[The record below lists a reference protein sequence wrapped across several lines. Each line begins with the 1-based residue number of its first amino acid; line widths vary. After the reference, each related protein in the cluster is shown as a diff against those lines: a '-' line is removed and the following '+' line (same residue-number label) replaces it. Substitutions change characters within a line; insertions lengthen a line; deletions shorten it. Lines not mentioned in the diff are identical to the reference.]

1 MKSKDQIEK
10 IQAVVLY
17 ILKKLPEGVD
27 YIHLFK
33 TMYFAQQEH
42 LAVYG
47 LPIMDDTF
55 VARKHGPVPTLT
67 YKVLHC
73 VEGKQQPAT
82 NDLNSFIS
90 SLDVVMTDGHQV
102 VLAKENA
109 TPDMDEFSA
118 SDLKVLDKWIEQCK
132 DVESFNLADLSHD
145 KAWLKAYGQAER
157 TGEDTKIPLVDI
169 AKAAGATDAMV
180 QVIRN
185 RQINSKELQW
195 T

>member
-1 MKSKDQIEK
+1 MKSKDQIDK

-47 LPIMDDTF
+47 RPIMEDTF

-67 YKVLHC
+67 YKVMHC
-73 VEGKQQPAT
+73 VEGKQISIT
-82 NDLNSFIS
+82 KDLDDFIA
-90 SLDVVMTDGHQV
+90 SLSIAVRDGHQIV
-102 VLAKENA
+102 AAKGSA
-109 TPDMDEFSA
+109 MPDMDEFSV
-118 SDLKVLDKWIEQCK
+118 SDLKILDKWIARCK
-132 DVESFNLADLSHD
+132 DVESFDLADLSHD
-145 KAWLKAYGQAER
+145 KAWLKAKKQAER
-157 TGEDTKIPLVDI
+157 TGEDTKIPMVDI
-169 AKAAGATDAMV
+169 AQAAGATDAMI

-185 RQINSKELQW
+185 RQLSSKALQ
-195 T
+195 

>member
-42 LAVYG
+42 LVLYG
-47 LPIMDDTF
+47 RPVIDDTF

-67 YKVLHC
+67 YKVVHC
-73 VEGKQQPAT
+73 AERQQKPT
-82 NDLNSFIS
+82 TKDLDDFIA
-90 SLDVVMTDGHQV
+90 SLSITIENGHQIV
-102 VLAKENA
+102 TSKECA
-109 TPDMDEFSA
+109 TPDMDELSA
-118 SDLKVLDKWIEQCK
+118 SDIKILDKWIARCK
-132 DVESFNLADLSHD
+132 DVEAFDLADLSHD
-145 KAWLKAYGQAER
+145 KAWLKAKKQAQR

-169 AKAAGATDAMV
+169 AQAAGASDAMV

-185 RQINSKELQW
+185 RQLNSKALQ
-195 T
+195 

>member
-10 IQAVVLY
+10 IKAVVLY

-33 TMYFAQQEH
+33 MMYFAQQEH

-47 LPIMDDTF
+47 RPVMDDTF

-67 YKVLHC
+67 YKVVHC
-73 VEGKQQPAT
+73 AEKHQEPAT
-82 NDLNSFIS
+82 KDLDDFIS
-90 SLDVVMTDGHQV
+90 SLSIIMKDGHQIV
-102 VLAKENA
+102 VAKKSA
-109 TPDMDEFSA
+109 SPDMDELSA
-118 SDLKVLDKWIEQCK
+118 SDIRILDKWIARCK
-132 DVESFNLADLSHD
+132 DVETFDLADMSHD
-145 KAWLKAYGQAER
+145 KAWLKAQKQAQR

-169 AKAAGATDAMV
+169 ALAVGASEAMI

-185 RQINSKELQW
+185 RQLNSKALQ
-195 T
+195 

>member
-1 MKSKDQIEK
+1 MKSKEQIEK

-17 ILKKLPEGVD
+17 ILKKMPEGVD

-47 LPIMDDTF
+47 RPVMDDTF

-67 YKVLHC
+67 YKVVHC
-73 VEGKQQPAT
+73 VERLQESMT
-82 NDLNSFIS
+82 NDLDDFIA
-90 SLDVVMTDGHQV
+90 SLSIVQKDGHQIIC
-102 VLAKENA
+102 AKETA
-109 TPDMDEFSA
+109 EPDMDELSA
-118 SDLKVLDKWIEQCK
+118 SDIKVLDKWIARCK
-132 DVESFNLADLSHD
+132 DVEAFDLAELSHD
-145 KAWLKAYGQAER
+145 KAWLKAKRQAER

-169 AKAAGATDAMV
+169 AQAAGASPAMI

-185 RQINSKELQW
+185 RQLNSRTLQ
-195 T
+195 

>member
-1 MKSKDQIEK
+1 MKSKNQIEK

-47 LPIMDDTF
+47 RPLMEDTF

-67 YKVLHC
+67 YKVIHC
-73 VEGKQQPAT
+73 VERQEEPMTK
-82 NDLNSFIS
+82 DLEGFITS
-90 SLDVVMTDGHQV
+90 ISISMRDGHQIV
-102 VLAKENA
+102 TAKEDA
-109 TPDMDEFSA
+109 SPDLDDLSV
-118 SDLKVLDKWIEQCK
+118 SDIKILNKWIAQCK
-132 DVESFNLADLSHD
+132 DVEAFNLADLSHD
-145 KAWLKAYGQAER
+145 KAWLKAKRQSER

-169 AKAAGATDAMV
+169 AQAAGASEAMV

-185 RQINSKELQW
+185 RQLNSKVLQ
-195 T
+195 

>member
-33 TMYFAQQEH
+33 MMYFAQQEH
-42 LAVYG
+42 LVVYG
-47 LPIMDDTF
+47 RPVMDDTF

-67 YKVLHC
+67 YKVVHC
-73 VEGKQQPAT
+73 AEKQQEPT
-82 NDLNSFIS
+82 TKDLDGFIS
-90 SLDVVMTDGHQV
+90 SLSIIMKDGHQIV
-102 VLAKENA
+102 VAKKGA
-109 TPDMDEFSA
+109 SPDMDELSS
-118 SDLKVLDKWIEQCK
+118 SDIKILDKWIARCK
-132 DVESFNLADLSHD
+132 DVEAFDLADLSHD
-145 KAWLKAYGQAER
+145 KAWLKAQKQAQR

-169 AKAAGATDAMV
+169 ALAAGASEAMI

-185 RQINSKELQW
+185 RQLNSRALQ
-195 T
+195 